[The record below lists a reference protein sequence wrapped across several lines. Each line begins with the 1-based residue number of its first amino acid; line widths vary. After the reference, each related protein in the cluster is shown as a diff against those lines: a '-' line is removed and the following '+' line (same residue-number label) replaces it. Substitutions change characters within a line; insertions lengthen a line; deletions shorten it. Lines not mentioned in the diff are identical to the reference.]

1 MKGYR
6 FRHRL
11 KVRFSEVDAARI
23 VFHSHYLNYFDV
35 AATEYFAEGLKIK
48 RHEQTMKGTFS
59 YILKKSMLEYH
70 SPARIDDRLDIWCRI
85 SRMGKTSL
93 TMRFIITRDKE
104 SEPLV
109 EGENVFVSYNFV
121 NQSVEPIPEFIRQA
135 IGEFEGEAE

>member
-70 SPARIDDRLDIWCRI
+70 NQRQGERAPGGGRERLRLLQL
-85 SRMGKTSL
+85 R
-93 TMRFIITRDKE
+93 
-104 SEPLV
+104 
-109 EGENVFVSYNFV
+109 
-121 NQSVEPIPEFIRQA
+121 QSVC
-135 IGEFEGEAE
+135 